1 MNRTWMLRA
10 AGILC
15 IIAGA
20 VVVIPG
26 GIFVALGLSPT
37 TKPGADPVA
46 GALIAILVGI
56 PSIILGTVAIVCDIH
71 ALRSNIWGLAL
82 AGAIALGFIALG
94 SIAFAGFMLLG
105 SIALVGLGISGIV
118 AIVFVALGK
127 GEFRTKLLAEDISPK
142 SRLATT
148 LLAFFLGVFGA
159 HRFYIRKTRTA
170 SVMLLLSIGGCAAM
184 CMWLSESVGFLAG
197 YGLLTGVVLVIAV
210 RIWAFLDFIVAV
222 TGDMTDKEGR
232 PIKKW

>member
-1 MNRTWMLRA
+1 MNRTWMPGA

-20 VVVIPG
+20 VAVIPG
-26 GIFVALGLSPT
+26 WFLVASALSPT
-37 TKPGADPVA
+37 TAAYPDA
-46 GALIAILVGI
+46 GYGVLIAILLGI
-56 PSIILGTVAIVCDIH
+56 PLSILGTVAIVGGIH
-71 ALRSNIWGLAL
+71 ALRRKSWGLAL
-82 AGAIALGFIALG
+82 AGAIC
-94 SIAFAGFMLLG
+94 
-105 SIALVGLGISGIV
+105 ALVGFVLPGIV

-184 CMWLSESVGFLAG
+184 CMWLSESIGFLAG

>member
-10 AGILC
+10 AGIVC
-15 IIAGA
+15 IISGA
-20 VVVIPG
+20 IVVIPG
-26 GIFVALGLSPT
+26 GILVALGLSPT

-56 PSIILGTVAIVCDIH
+56 PSIILGTVAIVGGIH
-71 ALRSNIWGLAL
+71 ALRRKSWGLAL
-82 AGAIALGFIALG
+82 AGAIALGSIALG
-94 SIAFAGFMLLG
+94 SIALAGFMLLG

-142 SRLATT
+142 SRRATA

-159 HRFYIRKTRTA
+159 HRFYIGRTRTA
-170 SVMLLLSIGGCAAM
+170 IVMLLLSIAGWAAM
-184 CMWLSESVGFLAG
+184 CMWLSESVGFLVG
-197 YGLLTGVVLVIAV
+197 YGFLTAVVPVTAVGV
-210 RIWAFLDFIVAV
+210 WAFIDFIFAV

-232 PIKKW
+232 LIKKW

>member
-1 MNRTWMLRA
+1 MNRTWMPRA

-15 IIAGA
+15 IVAGA
-20 VVVIPG
+20 VVVILG
-26 GIFVALGLSPT
+26 GICVAFGLSPSPIDDPA
-37 TKPGADPVA
+37 PGFIV
-46 GALIAILVGI
+46 AILLGI
-56 PSIILGTVAIVCDIH
+56 PSIILGTVAIVGGIH
-71 ALRSNIWGLAL
+71 ALRRKSWGLAL
-82 AGAIALGFIALG
+82 AGAIALGF
-94 SIAFAGFMLLG
+94 
-105 SIALVGLGISGIV
+105 IALVGLGISGIV

-159 HRFYIRKTRTA
+159 HRFYIGRTRTA
-170 SVMLLLSIGGCAAM
+170 IVMLLLSIGVCAAM
-184 CMWLSESVGFLAG
+184 WLFGSVGFLDV
-197 YGLLTGVVLVIAV
+197 YKFLTALVLVTAAG
-210 RIWAFLDFIVAV
+210 IWAFLDFIVAV

>member
-1 MNRTWMLRA
+1 MNRTCMLRA

-20 VVVIPG
+20 VVIIFSGWLLAGDHSVPSLPYPRPPIGLVII
-26 GIFVALGLSPT
+26 IFVL
-37 TKPGADPVA
+37 
-46 GALIAILVGI
+46 I
-56 PSIILGTVAIVCDIH
+56 PSIIVGTVAIVGGIH
-71 ALRSNIWGLAL
+71 ALRRDIWGLAL
-82 AGAIALGFIALG
+82 AGAIALLASAVWGILPG
-94 SIAFAGFMLLG
+94 LP
-105 SIALVGLGISGIV
+105 IALVGLGIPGIV

-232 PIKKW
+232 LIRKW